1 MESKHIVLCNIISVF
16 QRIVKLHPQ
25 TFKFYSKGGYPYTI
39 KELREGKRSRKI
51 ILSTMTLQQR
61 LSSIYTME
69 LTKDVMR
76 ALSIKLQQSSA
87 RCSVCW
93 LFGI

>member
-39 KELREGKRSRKI
+39 KELKNNQRRK
-51 ILSTMTLQQR
+51 
-61 LSSIYTME
+61 
-69 LTKDVMR
+69 K
-76 ALSIKLQQSSA
+76 IKENNTFYDDTA
-87 RCSVCW
+87 TEAE
-93 LFGI
+93 FYIHDGAH